1 MTPLL
6 LQPDE
11 SLLSKNS
18 RRPKQPNH
26 DSALSFTVS
35 LNADRR
41 RVFHVLTISEYM
53 ETWLQVPNRHH
64 QAPIHVTSDQSGVH
78 VSYFDNAGAP
88 SSLVGA
94 YQTFR
99 TAKTSF
105 LWRKTSDPEL
115 EPTMVKVRL
124 DGDFGRT
131 TLTLTH
137 LGLKSELALD
147 WHTQLWEQSLLKLSS
162 LFELQ

>member
-11 SLLSKNS
+11 SLLSKNN

-53 ETWLQVPNRHH
+53 ETWLQIPDRHH
-64 QAPIHVTSDQSGVH
+64 QAPIHVTSDQSGFH
-78 VSYFDNAGAP
+78 VRYFDDAGTP

-105 LWRKTSDPEL
+105 LWRKTSDPEQD
-115 EPTMVKVRL
+115 PTMVKVRL

-131 TLTLTH
+131 TLSLTH
-137 LGLKSELALD
+137 LGLKGDLALD